1 MPKKVFL
8 AMMPK
13 NTVNS
18 FILTWFLRTQSS
30 LTKVQMLEQKGKE
43 MCEHLLNVTQSFLMK
58 NQSLQ
63 NDDSGFPVPNLVKE
77 RN

>member
-43 MCEHLLNVTQSFLMK
+43 MREHLLNVTQSFLMK

-63 NDDSGFPVPNLVKE
+63 NDDSGFPVSNLVKE

>member
-13 NTVNS
+13 NTVNN
-18 FILTWFLRTQSS
+18 FTLTWCLRTQSS

-43 MCEHLLNVTQSFLMK
+43 MYEHLLNVTQSFLMK

>member
-43 MCEHLLNVTQSFLMK
+43 MREHLLNVTQSFLMK